1 MNTRTF
7 YLPLMAFALGVV
19 ITYGFNSQVQES
31 SAKEIED
38 KPLYWVA
45 PMDANYRRD
54 EAGLSP
60 MGMDLVPVYKE
71 DNDSEPGTVSISPN
85 IENSLGVKI
94 ANVHKK
100 DMHRNIQS
108 AGFLQ
113 YDESSIQH
121 YHVRVNGWLEKLYVD
136 SVGDKIVKGQKLFDL
151 YSPELVYAQEEY
163 LAAINTK
170 NSQLIKSALLKLN
183 ALGVSGKQIKSLENH
198 KKVRQTLTFYAV
210 RSGYIS
216 KLNVRQGMYI
226 QPQLEIMATGDLS
239 SIWVTAEVFERQAS
253 WLEVDSPV
261 EMTLAA
267 FPEKKWLGKVDYIFP
282 TLNNEN
288 RTVQARIV
296 FNNTDLL
303 LKPNM
308 FAELNIQAS
317 SLKGAIV
324 VPSESVIYSS
334 DMQRVV
340 LALGDGQFRS
350 TKVIAGVESMGFTQI
365 LEGLKDG
372 QHVVKSAQFL
382 IDSES
387 SIHADLSRMQSEVK
401 DKNDMPASERVWV
414 LGSVTNLGK
423 GHSLEIQHQPI
434 EEWQWPAMK
443 MSLSV
448 QQDVSISDIQ
458 QGDNIGFCLDKLP
471 NGEYLVTH
479 IEKQN
484 PLNSSSPMM
493 NKEKDKVEMIMEMNH
508 D

>member
-1 MNTRTF
+1 MNIKTF
-7 YLPLMAFALGVV
+7 FLPLSAFALGVV
-19 ITYGFNSQVQES
+19 VTYGFNSHISES
-31 SAKEIED
+31 SGKEIEK

-45 PMDANYRRD
+45 PMDANYRRE

-60 MGMDLVPVYKE
+60 MGMALVPVYKD
-71 DNDSEPGTVSISPN
+71 DNNSEPGTVSISPN

-170 NSQLIKSALLKLN
+170 NNHLIQSALLKLN
-183 ALGVSGKQIKSLENH
+183 ALGVSKQQIRSLEKN
-198 KKVRQTLTFYAV
+198 KKVRQTLSFYAV

-226 QPQLEIMATGDLS
+226 QPQLEILATGDLA

-253 WLEVDSPV
+253 WLELNSPV

-267 FPEKKWLGKVDYIFP
+267 YPEKKWQGKVDYIFP

-296 FNNTDLL
+296 FNNSDLL

-317 SLKGAIV
+317 ALKGAIV

-387 SIHADLSRMQSEVK
+387 SIHADLSRMQSDVEDSNK
-401 DKNDMPASERVWV
+401 MPGSERVWV
-414 LGSVTNLGK
+414 LGNVTNLEK

-448 QQDVSISDIQ
+448 QQDVSISDIK

-484 PLNSSSPMM
+484 MLNPSSPMIT
-493 NKEKDKVEMIMEMNH
+493 KEKTKVEMIMEMNH